1 MKITYLG
8 QNGLFIESKN
18 SKIYIDPYLSD
29 SVARTEPKNKR
40 RQPIDAKYL
49 LIKPDVIVIT
59 HMHGDHYD
67 IETLDMLLY
76 NNEKCTL
83 IIPPSVFVLAKKRYP
98 QNNCVYMRNGTSYTI
113 NGVLFI
119 AVKAEHSDT
128 ESIGIIVSAEEK
140 NLYITGDTLYN
151 ENVFS
156 SLPNVSFDVVFL
168 PINGYGN
175 NMNAV
180 DAKRFANRIDAKTVV
195 PVHFGMFDD
204 ITGQELACEN
214 KVIPEI
220 YKEIK
225 V

>member
-67 IETLDMLLY
+67 IETLDVLLY

-83 IIPPSVFVLAKKRYP
+83 IIPPSVFVLVKKRYP

-113 NGVLFI
+113 NGILYT
-119 AVKAEHSDT
+119 AVKAEHTDP
-128 ESIGIIVSAEEK
+128 EAIGIIVSAEEK

-151 ENVFS
+151 ENVFA
-156 SLPNVSFDVVFL
+156 SLPKICLDVVFM

-204 ITGQELACEN
+204 LTGQELACEN

-225 V
+225 I